1 MTGLGAGLRDFAAS
15 ATSAVDTAVNETLIR
30 LAVTGL
36 SRAGKTVFITSLIRN
51 LLALGQGRGTL
62 PQLQACLG
70 ADGGSRLKHVRVL
83 PAGAA
88 TIPSFDYSKKFAE
101 LASETPSWPPRTDD
115 LAQIALDIEVER
127 NGTFWRKLGP
137 RRIRLEI
144 LDYPG
149 EWLLDLPLLTQSYA
163 AWSEATLTLLRQSPR
178 DAVFAEFLTFLS
190 AFDPSSPVDDELIQ
204 RGHALYRRALHECRG
219 RFGLRYLQPGRFIC
233 PGPRSDAPFMWFFPI
248 GPADIQAARGTAGAL
263 LRDRYEAYKADMRA
277 TFFDAHFEDFDR
289 QVVLVDVLG
298 ALHAGKDAFDDTARA
313 ITDIAAG
320 MSYGRNLARPV
331 HEIGAAALRVGGR
344 LLSPRF
350 YGGAR
355 GVDANSRILK
365 TRRVERVA
373 FVATKADH
381 VPAMRRDNL
390 RSLLRALVETA
401 EEELGRMP
409 VTYHSAA
416 AVLSTEDGTATIE
429 GRPVE
434 VVFGVPFGEVHAR
447 PFYPGEVPSA
457 PPRDSFWSNRY
468 FELPVFKP
476 PQIDPTGATGIPHLG
491 LDEVLTAV
499 LKDVL

>member
-1 MTGLGAGLRDFAAS
+1 MSALGAGLRELAAN
-15 ATSAVDTAVNETLIR
+15 AACTVDTAVNESLIR

-51 LLALGQGRGTL
+51 LLTLGQGRDTL
-62 PQLQACLG
+62 PQLQACLET
-70 ADGGSRLKHVRVL
+70 DGRTRLKHVRTL
-83 PAGAA
+83 PAGAS
-88 TIPSFDYSKKFAE
+88 TIPAFDYSRKFAE
-101 LASETPSWPPRTDD
+101 LASEIPSWPPRTDD
-115 LAQIALDIEVER
+115 LAMIALDIGVER
-127 NGTFWRKLGP
+127 SGTFWQKLGP

-163 AWSEATLTLLRQSPR
+163 AWSDATLLLLRQPPR
-178 DAVFAEFLTFLS
+178 DIVFAEFLAFLKTVD
-190 AFDPSSPVDDELIQ
+190 ALSPPDDELIQ
-204 RGHALYRRALHECRG
+204 RGHALYRRALHECRE
-219 RFGLRYLQPGRFIC
+219 RFGLRYLQPGRFLC
-233 PGPRSDAPFMWFFPI
+233 PGPRSDAPFMWFFPMDQ
-248 GPADIQAARGTAGAL
+248 ADTQPARGTAGAL
-263 LRDRYEAYKADMRA
+263 LRDRYDAYRADMRA
-277 TFFDAHFEDFDR
+277 TFFDTHFNDFDR

-298 ALHAGKDAFDDTARA
+298 ALHAGKEAFDDTARA
-313 ITDIAAG
+313 IADIAAG
-320 MSYGRNLARPV
+320 MNYGRNLARPV
-331 HEIGAAALRVGGR
+331 HEIGAAAVQVGGR
-344 LLSPRF
+344 LLGGRV

-355 GVDANSRILK
+355 AADAMSHALK

-390 RSLLRALVETA
+390 RNLLRALVETTK
-401 EEELGRMP
+401 EGLGRTP

-434 VVFGVPFGEVHAR
+434 VVFGVPLGEAHAR

-457 PPRDSFWSNRY
+457 RPRDSFWSNRY

-476 PQIDPTGATGIPHLG
+476 PQIDPAGSHRHPASGDRRGGDRCIEG
-491 LDEVLTAV
+491 
-499 LKDVL
+499 